1 MNACMLCPS
10 HGAEE
15 SELREPVPR
24 QAIFMLNRA
33 IFSGQSPRTGQKALP
48 SGQRCR
54 PPLPQ
59 RPDAATALIAMPGT
73 RSILPRYDGI
83 QSPADQGA

>member
-10 HGAEE
+10 QDTEE

-24 QAIFMLNRA
+24 QTIFMLNGA
-33 IFSGQSPRTGQKALP
+33 ISGQSPRTGQKAIRPALP
-48 SGQRCR
+48 PAVAPEARRRDGPHRHARHMVDS
-54 PPLPQ
+54 
-59 RPDAATALIAMPGT
+59 
-73 RSILPRYDGI
+73 PRYDGI